1 MIFFAIFFYLAFSPR
16 WAFFAGSVFFYFFCF
31 FLAPFRR
38 MFFFTFFN
46 FFVGSFSLKVFFL
59 LFLPFFGKKRQF
71 SVVPIKKGQNRLDK
85 IRLSCFKWQMK
96 KGRKNCSFN
105 NRRNA
110 MDSWYFDF
118 FCLSMQMHSQNHL
131 QKSGFLEGPFFTWF

>member
-1 MIFFAIFFYLAFSPR
+1 MIFFAIFFTSHFSR
-16 WAFFAGSVFFYFFCF
+16 VGLSSREV
-31 FLAPFRR
+31 
-38 MFFFTFFN
+38 FFFTFFVFSWLLFAEC
-46 FFVGSFSLKVFFL
+46 FFLLFLVFFSAPFRSKCFFL

-110 MDSWYFDF
+110 TDSWYFYF